1 MDVSVDTKVNTDSI
15 VLLGLMIVVSGAFI
29 IMLSSFKKKAV

>member
-15 VLLGLMIVVSGAFI
+15 VLLALAIMVAGAFI
-29 IMLSSFKKKAV
+29 VAVSSIKKKAA